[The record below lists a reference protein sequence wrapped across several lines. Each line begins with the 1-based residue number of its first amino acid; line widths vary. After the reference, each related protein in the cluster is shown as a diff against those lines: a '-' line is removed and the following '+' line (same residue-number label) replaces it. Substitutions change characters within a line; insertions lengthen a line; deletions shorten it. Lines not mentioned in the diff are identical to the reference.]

1 MIEYWERSVVTGRG
15 AEDLYAKE
23 TVIHKRR
30 QDAMQL
36 AIRRTPMLAACS
48 RIEIQTVEAFMEMKE
63 DGEPRK
69 KEDIP
74 RFRDGEE
81 WDW

>member
-15 AEDLYAKE
+15 EEDRYAKE
-23 TVIHKRR
+23 TVIHRR
-30 QDAMQL
+30 GEDAMQL
-36 AIRRTPMLAACS
+36 AIRRNPMLAACS
-48 RIEIQTVEAFMEMKE
+48 RIEVQTMEAFMEIRGDE
-63 DGEPRK
+63 QERR

-74 RFRDGEE
+74 RIRDGEE

>member
-15 AEDLYAKE
+15 AEDRYAKE
-23 TVIHKRR
+23 TVIHRR
-30 QDAMQL
+30 GEDALQM
-36 AIRRTPMLAACS
+36 AMRRNPEMAGCS
-48 RIEIQTVEAFMEMKE
+48 RIEEMKE
-63 DGEPRK
+63 DGEPRR